1 MDQQNQLQE
10 SNLSEPDALSNCS
23 TNDVLADLNHKL
35 KIETESEMPKNRHG
49 LKQSIKIL
57 GNGDNALYRL
67 GDKMYLFE
75 KRCTKANGYWLE
87 FWCVTLKTCFV
98 KEEDPTFKL
107 YYRGQMIGLIR
118 KIILA
123 ACDPNHDCTGDTK
136 RETNLKNEMEIVRK
150 DDLTVSNQPR
160 VNLSNR

>member
-67 GDKMYLFE
+67 GDKTYLLE
-75 KRCTKANGYWLE
+75 RIE
-87 FWCVTLKTCFV
+87 FWKTLHK
-98 KEEDPTFKL
+98 
-107 YYRGQMIGLIR
+107 
-118 KIILA
+118 
-123 ACDPNHDCTGDTK
+123 
-136 RETNLKNEMEIVRK
+136 
-150 DDLTVSNQPR
+150 S
-160 VNLSNR
+160 

>member
-10 SNLSEPDALSNCS
+10 ANLSEPDALSNCT

-67 GDKMYLFE
+67 GDKTYLLE
-75 KRCTKANGYWLE
+75 RIE
-87 FWCVTLKTCFV
+87 FWKTFHKSKWSSTADEFFENSVFC
-98 KEEDPTFKL
+98 
-107 YYRGQMIGLIR
+107 
-118 KIILA
+118 
-123 ACDPNHDCTGDTK
+123 K
-136 RETNLKNEMEIVRK
+136 RRSYV
-150 DDLTVSNQPR
+150 
-160 VNLSNR
+160 

>member
-67 GDKMYLFE
+67 GTKCISWKNVAQKLMATDWSSDALRK
-75 KRCTKANGYWLE
+75 KRVL
-87 FWCVTLKTCFV
+87 
-98 KEEDPTFKL
+98 
-107 YYRGQMIGLIR
+107 
-118 KIILA
+118 
-123 ACDPNHDCTGDTK
+123 
-136 RETNLKNEMEIVRK
+136 
-150 DDLTVSNQPR
+150 
-160 VNLSNR
+160 

>member
-57 GNGDNALYRL
+57 GNGDNQ
-67 GDKMYLFE
+67 G
-75 KRCTKANGYWLE
+75 
-87 FWCVTLKTCFV
+87 LKL
-98 KEEDPTFKL
+98 TF
-107 YYRGQMIGLIR
+107 
-118 KIILA
+118 
-123 ACDPNHDCTGDTK
+123 
-136 RETNLKNEMEIVRK
+136 
-150 DDLTVSNQPR
+150 LTTSHCGR
-160 VNLSNR
+160 WI